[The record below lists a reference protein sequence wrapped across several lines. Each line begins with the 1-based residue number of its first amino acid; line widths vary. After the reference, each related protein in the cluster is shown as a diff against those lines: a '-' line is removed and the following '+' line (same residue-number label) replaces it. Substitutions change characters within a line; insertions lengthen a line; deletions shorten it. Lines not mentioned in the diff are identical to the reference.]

1 MVSVSEIADR
11 LNALAGELAPELL
24 PNGRYG
30 EARRS
35 WTASSVMDTGCS
47 HSLVVQLHGAH
58 AGQWKDY
65 GNCGADEERGDM
77 IDLLRHVRF
86 GGHKGEAI
94 AEAKR
99 ILGIADTFTP
109 DRERLSP
116 AALAELQARRAQEQ
130 RARAEARS
138 EAEAKHRAAR
148 IKGAQALFL
157 HSEARRIEGTPA
169 EACLRGRGISLGDRS
184 GGGSAKWPGSLRYHP
199 CVWNSEAQAKLPALL
214 AMIVTPQGEHVGT
227 HRIWLQRHA
236 QPGFSGQA
244 GWAKLDSANA
254 KKVLGT
260 FWGGFVPVNKG
271 ASGKSMRDVGSD
283 EAIYM
288 CEGPE
293 DALVIREK
301 LPAARIVC
309 AISLGNMGAIVFPAN
324 ARRLVVV
331 ADRDEKAPEVDKLE
345 RAIAQQQARGLQ
357 VSTVLPPKG
366 FKDVNDWAQGI
377 ARAEIPFSRKGTG

>member
-1 MVSVSEIADR
+1 MITVSQIADQ
-11 LNALAGELAPELL
+11 LNLMAGELAPELL
-24 PNGRYG
+24 PNGSYSQD
-30 EARRS
+30 RRS
-35 WTASSVMDTGCS
+35 WTASSIMDTGRS
-47 HSLVVQLHGAH
+47 HSLVVQLHGPK

-65 GNCGADEERGDM
+65 GNCSADEERGDM

-109 DRERLSP
+109 ERERLSP

-130 RARAEARS
+130 RARAEQRS
-138 EAEAKHRAAR
+138 EAEAKDRAAR
-148 IKGAQALFL
+148 IKGARALFL
-157 HSEARRIEGTPA
+157 HSEARSIAGTPA
-169 EACLRGRGISLGDRS
+169 EAYLRGRGIGL
-184 GGGSAKWPGSLRYHP
+184 GGSAKWPGSLRYHP

-271 ASGKSMRDVGSD
+271 ASGKSMRDAFTASGHD

-366 FKDVNDWAQGI
+366 FKDVNDWAQGL